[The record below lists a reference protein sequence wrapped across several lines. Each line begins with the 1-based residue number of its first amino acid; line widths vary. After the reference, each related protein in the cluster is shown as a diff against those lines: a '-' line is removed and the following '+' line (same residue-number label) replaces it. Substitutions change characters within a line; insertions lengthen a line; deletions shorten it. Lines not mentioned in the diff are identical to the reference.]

1 VAGEFLH
8 RARNRLLRVR
18 KSSPDQTNDHY
29 VQRFEQIIE
38 EFGPAL
44 ARTVASY
51 ERNATTQQDLL
62 QEIRLALLRSLL
74 QLKDPGKLRAFVFR
88 VAHNCCVDHVVRHA
102 GKSMALDDSAELQA
116 DDRTREHEL
125 LAKERTRRLVEA
137 VRRLELPYR
146 QVITLLLEDMSYVEI
161 AESLGI
167 SVGNV
172 GVRVNRAKARL
183 KELLDHE
190 R

>member
-1 VAGEFLH
+1 
-8 RARNRLLRVR
+8 LRVR
-18 KSSPDQTNDHY
+18 KSSPDQTSDSY
-29 VQRFEQIIE
+29 VQRFEQIIKE
-38 EFGPAL
+38 LGPAL

-51 ERNATTQQDLL
+51 ERNAATQQDLL
-62 QEIRLALLRSLL
+62 QEIRLALLRSLP

-88 VAHNCCVDHVVRHA
+88 VAHNCCVDHVVRQT
-102 GKSMALDDSAELQA
+102 GKSMALDDSGELQA
-116 DDRTREHEL
+116 DDRTPEHEL
-125 LAKERTRRLVEA
+125 LAKERTRWLVEA

-146 QVITLLLEDMSYVEI
+146 QVITLLLEDMSYLEI